1 MSIRELINENS
12 VVLKSDITI
21 ANAARQL
28 LESKLFALPVVNDEG
43 CYQGM
48 FCMKRLLAMLLPR
61 AVLIEGGVSDLG
73 FVTDPMETL
82 CERMHEQGSRPVE
95 EALDKAAPVA
105 YADTPL
111 LEIVLHLYRD
121 ANDIPVVDKQTG
133 RLLGMVT
140 GSDLLAQV
148 CKAENAQ

>member
-12 VVLKSDITI
+12 IVLKADINI
-21 ANAARQL
+21 VNAARQL
-28 LESKLFALPVVNDEG
+28 LESRLSALPVVNDEG
-43 CYQGM
+43 GYLGM
-48 FCMKRLLAMLLPR
+48 FCMKRLLSMLLPR

-82 CERMHEQGSRPVE
+82 CERMHEQGSHPIDA
-95 EALDKAAPVA
+95 ALDKSAPVA
-105 YADTPL
+105 YPDTPL
-111 LEIVLHLYRD
+111 LEVVLHLYRG

-133 RLLGMVT
+133 RLLGVVA

-148 CKAENAQ
+148 CKVNHAQ